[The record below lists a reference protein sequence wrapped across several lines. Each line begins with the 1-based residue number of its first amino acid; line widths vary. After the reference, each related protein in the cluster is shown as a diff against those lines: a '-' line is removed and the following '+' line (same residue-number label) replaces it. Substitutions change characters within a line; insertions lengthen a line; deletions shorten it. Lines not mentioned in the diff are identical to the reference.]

1 MAGALGPEAT
11 LDKQIQTDSEQ
22 TMHLHFSKVRY
33 IVLVSLA
40 ALLLAMLVATP
51 SALAQPQAASEFS
64 VAQMSPVRTRIT
76 QPIDNAQLVRLKG
89 NVHPLARP
97 EFDLGPVEDWQPMNR
112 MLLLLQRSP
121 EQETS
126 LQQLLAGQQV
136 QDSPNFH
143 RWLTPQQF
151 GVQFG
156 PADADI
162 QAVTDWLTSQGFHAI
177 KVSAGRTAI
186 EFSGNVAQVQSAFH
200 TEIHRYLVN
209 GETRQANSADPQ
221 IPVALAPVVAGVV
234 SLHNFPVQSMKRSAG
249 TMVATK
255 ENSTSPLF
263 TTNTGCG
270 PAPSFA
276 LPCYIVGPA
285 DFAKIYTLPPTATL
299 NGTGA
304 TIGIVGESNI
314 NPLDVAAFRNLFGLT
329 PASNFTASNII
340 VDGQDPGLDVARGE
354 LEADLDVQVAGM
366 VAPGAT
372 VKLVVSQ
379 PTLAAHGAD
388 LSALYLVDN
397 NIADIISES
406 FGLCE
411 SALGTTGNNFY
422 NSLWEQAS
430 AQGITVVVAT
440 GDNGPAG
447 CDDPSLE
454 SAATGPLSVNGIAST
469 PFNVAVGGTDFD
481 DAGRQ
486 TSFWGNSAANSPV
499 TRESALGYIPESAWN
514 DSCGSTA
521 TSANLNTVCAISSP
535 NPLLNI
541 AAGSGGPSAVYAKP
555 SWQSG
560 TITPAD
566 AHRDIPDVSLFA
578 SDGPQTD
585 SFYLVCEAD
594 VPPPPGT
601 TPPPSCAT
609 TGSFS
614 FQAAGGTSASAPAFA
629 GIMALINQQQK
640 AITPA
645 LGGRQG
651 NANPVLY
658 AIAKAETFA
667 NCNSSTMPLTGSATC
682 VFYDVTKANDS
693 ISVPCVGASS
703 PTCSSQAVGT
713 NGVVVTASASTTP
726 AFAPAAGYDFAT
738 GLGSMN
744 VTNLAASWKAT
755 VGAFQGSVTSLT
767 LNGGVAPIV
776 ITHGTAVTAAV
787 TVGPAVAG
795 TVQPTGD
802 VSLIASAGNVGV
814 GWGKL
819 NGLNPDVA
827 SFSTTTL
834 PGGSYTVNAHYAGDG
849 TFAPSVDPT
858 GVSVTVNKEAS
869 NVQLGIVTL
878 DSAGRPLMTNATSFV
893 YGSPYLLHVDVLNS
907 TGTALT
913 CQPLVPAGV
922 VTGCAQDA
930 TGTVTLT
937 DNGKALDGGTFALNS
952 QGNVEDHVI
961 ELAGGAHTLSGTY
974 SGDVSFNPPTAPATD
989 NVTVVAAGT
998 TTSMSPV
1005 QGPVGTGT
1013 SVLLTA
1019 NITSASGSTHGPT
1032 GTVTFFNNGTT
1043 QVGGPVTVVPAGAS
1057 AAGPASGTASLQIA
1071 FGTAGTETITATYSG
1086 DANYATSTTAA
1097 AITFSVINNASFS
1110 VSGSAAAVAA
1120 GSSGPSTVTV
1130 TPNGGFTGTVSV
1142 SCDQTTLPPGVTCSP
1157 ASLAINVTN
1166 TSPAT
1171 GNLTLAV
1178 AAPSS
1183 TTTASLLPA
1192 EQKFRWAGL
1201 TPTLRISTPG
1211 SNGLWGF
1218 SAVTGL
1224 AAVLLLLLP
1233 GTKRY
1238 RTALALGLVCVLTFT
1253 LGCGGGSTTTGAS
1266 PTTTKITVASTKVP
1280 QGTVSFTANVTSTG
1294 KAPTGSVQLFDGTT
1308 RLGTATAL
1316 SGGSATISIP
1326 PQALPVGTHAIS
1338 AQYLGDAFTQIS
1350 QSGPLNITIT
1360 GSTTFG
1366 VMASSGAGNQSA
1378 TVTLTIN

>member
-33 IVLVSLA
+33 ILLVSLA

-51 SALAQPQAASEFS
+51 RGLAQTQAANESS
-64 VAQMSPVRTRIT
+64 LAQISPPRARIT
-76 QPIDNAQLVRLKG
+76 QPIDNTQLARLKG

-121 EQETS
+121 EQETA
-126 LQQLLAGQQV
+126 LQQLLAEQQAK
-136 QDSPNFH
+136 DSPNFH

-151 GVQFG
+151 GAQFG

-162 QAVTDWLTSQGFHAI
+162 QAMTDWLTSQGFHGI

-186 EFSGNVAQVQSAFH
+186 EFSGNVGQVQNTFH

-209 GETRQANSADPQ
+209 GEARQANSSDPQ

-234 SLHNFPVQSMKRSAG
+234 SLHNFPLQSMKRSAG
-249 TMVATK
+249 TMVAKK
-255 ENSTSPLF
+255 ESTTSPLF

-270 PAPSFA
+270 PAPDFA
-276 LPCYIVGPA
+276 LPCYAVGPA
-285 DFAKIYTLPPTATL
+285 DFAKIYSLPPTATL

-304 TIGIVGESNI
+304 TIGIVAGSNI
-314 NPLDVAAFRNLFGLT
+314 NPQDVAAFRALFGLS
-329 PASNFTASNII
+329 SNFTASNIT
-340 VDGQDPGLDVARGE
+340 VDGQDPGLDVGRGE

-372 VKLVVSQ
+372 VKLVVSES
-379 PTLAAHGAD
+379 TLSTHGPD

-411 SALGTTGNNFY
+411 SALGTTGNQFY
-422 NSLWEQAS
+422 NTLWEQAS
-430 AQGITVVVAT
+430 AQGITVVVAA
-440 GDNGPAG
+440 GDSGPAG

-454 SAATGPLSVNGIAST
+454 SVATGPLSANGIAST
-469 PFNVAVGGTDFD
+469 PFDVAVGGTDFD
-481 DAGRQ
+481 DVGRQ
-486 TSFWGNSAANSPV
+486 TSFWGNSAANAPV
-499 TRESALGYIPESAWN
+499 TRESALGYIPEMAWN

-521 TSANLNTVCAISSP
+521 TSANLNTVCALTSP

-541 AAGSGGPSAVYAKP
+541 GAGGGGASAVYAKP

-566 AHRDIPDVSLFA
+566 AHRDLPDVSLFA

-640 AITPA
+640 AITPT

-658 AIAKAETFA
+658 TIAKAETFA
-667 NCNSSTMPLTGSATC
+667 SCNSSTMPLTGSATC
-682 VFYDVTKANDS
+682 VFYDVTKAGDS
-693 ISVPCVGASS
+693 TSVPCAGASS
-703 PTCSSQAVGT
+703 ATCSSQAVGT
-713 NGVVVTASASTTP
+713 NGVYVTAGAATTP
-726 AFAPAAGYDFAT
+726 AFAPAAGYDFST

-744 VTNLAASWKAT
+744 VTNLAASWKTTA
-755 VGAFQGSVTSLT
+755 GAFKGSVTSLT
-767 LNGGVAPIV
+767 LNGGVAPIT
-776 ITHGTAVTAAV
+776 ITHGTAVTAAG

-795 TVQPTGD
+795 TTQPTGD
-802 VSLIASAGNVGV
+802 VSLIASAGNVGA
-814 GWGKL
+814 GRGTL
-819 NGLNPDVA
+819 NGLAPDVA
-827 SFSTTTL
+827 NFTTTTL
-834 PGGSYTVNAHYAGDG
+834 PGGAYTVHAHYAGDG
-849 TFAPSVDPT
+849 TFAPSDDPT
-858 GVSVTVNKEAS
+858 GVPVTVNKEAS
-869 NVQLGIVTL
+869 NLQVGIVTL
-878 DSAGRPLMTNATSFV
+878 DSTGHPLMTNAASFV
-893 YGSPYLLHVDVLNS
+893 YGSPYILRVDVLNS
-907 TGTALT
+907 TGTAT
-913 CQPLVPAGV
+913 NCQPLVAAGV

-937 DNGKALDGGTFALNS
+937 DNGKALDGGTFALNG
-952 QGNVEDHVI
+952 QGNVEDHAI
-961 ELAGGAHTLSGTY
+961 ELTGGAHALSANY
-974 SGDVSFNPPTAPATD
+974 SGDGSFNPPAAPVTD

-998 TTSMSPV
+998 ATSMSPV
-1005 QGPVGTGT
+1005 QGPVPTGT
-1013 SVLLTA
+1013 AVTLTA
-1019 NITSASGSTHGPT
+1019 NIGSTSSSTKGPT
-1032 GTVTFFNNGTT
+1032 GTVSFFNNGTT
-1043 QVGGPVTVVPAGAS
+1043 LVGAPVAVVPTGAS
-1057 AAGPASGTASLQIA
+1057 AAGPAGGTASLQLA
-1071 FGTAGTETITATYSG
+1071 FGTAGTESITATYSG
-1086 DANYATSTTAA
+1086 DSNYATSTTAA
-1097 AITFSVINNASFS
+1097 PITFAVTNNASFS
-1110 VSGSAAAVAA
+1110 ISAATTAVAA
-1120 GSSGPSTVTV
+1120 GSTAPSTVTV
-1130 TPNGGFTGTVSV
+1130 TPSGGFTGTVNV
-1142 SCDQTTLPPGVTCSP
+1142 SCNSTTLPPGVTCSP
-1157 ASLAINVTN
+1157 ASVAVNVINTN
-1166 TSPAT
+1166 PAT

-1183 TTTASLLPA
+1183 STSASLLPA

-1201 TPTLRISTPG
+1201 APTLTISNPG

-1218 SAVTGL
+1218 SAITGL

-1238 RTALALGLVCVLTFT
+1238 RTALALGLICVLTFT
-1253 LGCGGGSTTTGAS
+1253 LGCGGGSTTTGAA

-1294 KAPTGSVQLFDGTT
+1294 KAPTGSVQLFDGTV
-1308 RLGTATAL
+1308 RLGTATAI

-1326 PQALPVGTHAIS
+1326 NLAVGTHAIS
-1338 AQYLGDAFTQIS
+1338 AQYLGDAFTQAS
-1350 QSGPLNITIT
+1350 QSGSLNITVT
-1360 GSTTFG
+1360 GPTSFT
-1366 VMASSGAGNQSA
+1366 VMASSGTANQSA